1 MGILN
6 LQSRFFHKKQ
16 FLMIFVLAF
25 LIINNINLF
34 AKEKETF
41 TVALTGKY
49 PPFNFYSEKGKLVGF
64 DVDTAKKISKHL
76 NRKLVIIPT
85 EWDSIVAG
93 LLFKK
98 YDAIIGSMAITPERA
113 KKVNFSIPYYI
124 SGAQLF
130 IHKKNRGKI
139 KKITDLYGKRVGVGL
154 GETYEHYL
162 RKNHPSIEIATYKST
177 VDIFMDMRN
186 NRLDGFL
193 TDRLVGLYQIKKGHM
208 PFIPAGQLLYEEKMA
223 IPVTL
228 NNTEL
233 LTNIN
238 KALMRMK
245 KDGTFTKLNK
255 KWFGSAS
262 VSDSEAERDMRTEVI
277 IKKLAQGFAITLFVA
292 FFSILFG
299 FILSVPSGIILNSKK
314 TFLYYVLRS
323 SNDITRGTPLL
334 IQLFFVYFGTP
345 QIGITLTPI
354 QAAIITLTI
363 NSSAYMSEVIRS
375 GLMAV
380 DHGQNLAGKALG
392 LTKLQVFRYVIW
404 PQSFRVA
411 LPPLVNSVVALMK
424 DTALI
429 AMISVGEVIRETQ
442 SIISVTYNPIK
453 YYFIVGAMFFV
464 FTFPL
469 MKMANKLEN
478 NIKKRGFTHA

>member
-1 MGILN
+1 MGRLKFR
-6 LQSRFFHKKQ
+6 LGFLRKKQ

-25 LIINNINLF
+25 LIIINIDLF

-41 TVALTGKY
+41 TIALTGKY
-49 PPFNFYSEKGKLVGF
+49 PPFNFYSDEGKLVGF

-130 IHKKNRGKI
+130 IHKRNREKI
-139 KKITDLYGKRVGVGL
+139 KKITDLYGKKVGVGL

-162 RKNHPSIEIATYKST
+162 RKNHPSIKIVTYKST
-177 VDIFMDMRN
+177 VDIFMDMHN

-223 IPVTL
+223 IPVTI

-238 KALMRMK
+238 KALKRMK
-245 KDGTFTKLNK
+245 EDGTSAKLHK

-262 VSDSEAERDMRTEVI
+262 VSDPKAERDMRTEVI

-292 FFSILFG
+292 FISILFG

-314 TFLYYVLRS
+314 TFLYHILRS
-323 SNDITRGTPLL
+323 SNDIIRGTPLL
-334 IQLFFVYFGTP
+334 IQLFFVYFGAP
-345 QIGITLTPI
+345 QIGITLAPI

-404 PQSFRVA
+404 PQSFRVS

-469 MKMANKLEN
+469 MKMANKLEK
-478 NIKKRGFTHA
+478 NIKERGFTHA